1 MSQKQ
6 RATKRD
12 RILELSRLG
21 LKPAEILATMAREN
35 MPTTIGYI
43 DRVRSIARSRGEV
56 FPDADENAA
65 RTEAVVTGRAGPRK
79 GKGSRSPRRL
89 YEREVAEIAKR
100 QGDIEYRAARN
111 PKMVADYVLETF
123 PRLEAHRVLW
133 GKFERMALATGS
145 SRVAIDEAVALM
157 PPFMDEVATSLAN
170 KKPPP
175 KIQDYA
181 ACALGRWV
189 EKFVSERRGASLPH
203 GRARTTCGTCGGT
216 VDVYWDETN
225 NMFFCWCA
233 KCSEERTWSCRLCGF
248 EMKVETVGER
258 GYGPV
263 CTGCGRTLVFDEP
276 APVHVPGSP
285 EGWRLWE
292 LLLRSTGTSR
302 LARAW
307 RLVELAESNPDVFDS
322 PDALHGH
329 ISFLFPREGGAD
341 RVVSNFFLIDY
352 VSAEELARRRREL
365 RQREEAKMWEREEAK
380 MLERWE
386 RIMLIKILESL

>member
-1 MSQKQ
+1 MAVSQKQ

-35 MPTTIGYI
+35 MPTTAGYI

-65 RTEAVVTGRAGPRK
+65 RTEAVVTGRVGRQKGP
-79 GKGSRSPRRL
+79 GSRSPRRL
-89 YEREVAEIAKR
+89 YEREVAEVAKR

-111 PKMVADYVLETF
+111 PKMITDYVLETF

-133 GKFERMALATGS
+133 GKFERMALATGN

-181 ACALGRWV
+181 ASALGRWV
-189 EKFVSERRGASLPH
+189 EKFVSERRGARLPH
-203 GRARTTCGTCGGT
+203 GRPVTACGTCGST
-216 VDVYWDETN
+216 VELYWDETRKWY
-225 NMFFCWCA
+225 FCWCA
-233 KCSEERTWSCRLCGF
+233 KCSEERTWSCPLCGSA
-248 EMKVETVGER
+248 MKVETVGER

-263 CTGCGRTLVFDEP
+263 CTGCGTAAAFAEP
-276 APVHVPGSP
+276 VPVHIP
-285 EGWRLWE
+285 ESQEGGRLWE
-292 LLLRSTGTSR
+292 LLLRSVRTSQMVW
-302 LARAW
+302 AW
-307 RLVELAESNPDVFDS
+307 RLVEIAESNPDVFDS
-322 PDALHGH
+322 PDALCNH
-329 ISFLFPREGGAD
+329 ISSLFPRKGGAE
-341 RVVSNFFLIDY
+341 RVVSNFFRTEY
-352 VSAEELARRRREL
+352 VNAKEREWRKMAL
-365 RQREEAKMWEREEAK
+365 RGIVEAGEEAK

-386 RIMLIKILESL
+386 KIMLLKTLESL